1 MSRRLFF
8 VLLVASL
15 FSRVA
20 SLASPGTRDVTS
32 FRTWAYNAAVL
43 GPSQVYGVGG
53 SASDPRI
60 LRYRGAVETVDYP
73 PLSIDELA
81 VVGSLARALDGDP
94 PRALVLTIGIK
105 LLAGLASAALAL
117 VVLVVVGRRSGAAV
131 GRLAAAA
138 YWANPAVILHGAVL
152 GYLGALAALPAVGA
166 LFAALAGES
175 ALAGA
180 LLAVACLT
188 KPQGVFVA
196 PALVL
201 ALAGGS
207 SGRWR
212 RLGSAAVA
220 GSLTT
225 AAIVWP
231 IVGAGALP
239 HMLHALFSLVTD
251 GLLSGNAANLWWLA
265 GYAVVMLRHLSTAGP
280 IAALAARVPILSV
293 SQITPIDY
301 SVADVQ
307 VDGLVVLVL
316 SWTAVLAVVG
326 WAMWKAR
333 RSGGFTPI
341 VAFAALTVHVYFVL
355 AVQVHENHLQLAL
368 PLLAV
373 VAAERRRYRPL
384 FALLSALVFLNLNLF
399 YGLGQGRAYALP
411 RSLTFIDATVLLAI
425 VNIGALIWHLRL
437 FGRECL
443 ETAPARPVAGGAEGR
458 L

>member
-1 MSRRLFF
+1 M
-8 VLLVASL
+8 
-15 FSRVA
+15 
-20 SLASPGTRDVTS
+20 
-32 FRTWAYNAAVL
+32 
-43 GPSQVYGVGG
+43 
-53 SASDPRI
+53 
-60 LRYRGAVETVDYP
+60 
-73 PLSIDELA
+73 
-81 VVGSLARALDGDP
+81 
-94 PRALVLTIGIK
+94 LTIGIK

-117 VVLVVVGRRSGAAV
+117 LVLVVVGRRSGAAA

-152 GYLGALAALPAVGA
+152 GYLGALAALPALAA
-166 LFAALAGES
+166 LFAALAEQS

-201 ALAGGS
+201 ALAARS

-212 RLGSAAVA
+212 RLWSAAVA

-231 IVGAGALP
+231 IVAGGALP
-239 HMLHALFSLVTD
+239 HMLYALFSLVTD

-265 GYAVVMLRHLSTAGP
+265 GYAVVMLRRLSTAGP

-307 VDGLVVLVL
+307 VDGLMVLVL
-316 SWTAVLAVVG
+316 SWTAVVAVVG
-326 WAMWKAR
+326 WAMWRAR
-333 RSGGFTPI
+333 RSGGFTPL
-341 VAFAALTVHVYFVL
+341 VALAALTVHVYFVL

-373 VAAERRRYRPL
+373 VAAERKRYRPL
-384 FALLSALVFLNLNLF
+384 FALLSALLFLNLNLF

-411 RSLTFIDATVLLAI
+411 RSLTFIDATVLLAA
-425 VNIGALIWHLRL
+425 VNIGALVWHLRL
-437 FGRECL
+437 FARECL
-443 ETAPARPVAGGAEGR
+443 ETPPTRPVAGGAEGR